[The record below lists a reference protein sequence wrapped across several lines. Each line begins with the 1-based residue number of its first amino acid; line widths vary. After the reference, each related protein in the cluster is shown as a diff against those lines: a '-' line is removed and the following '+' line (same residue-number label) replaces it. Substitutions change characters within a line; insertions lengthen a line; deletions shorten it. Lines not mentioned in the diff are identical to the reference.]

1 MVYTNI
7 RNAAGLVNR
16 PDRGS
21 SNTRHPSPQRT
32 NDENRALTEKHAAVL
47 NSSNW
52 RKPLKPHENNTECI
66 RVSKSRKTS
75 GIGTDFNMAD
85 PATHLRKPV
94 SGVDPL
100 LIATDPVFGGNAAV
114 VPQEIFTLEKELGAK
129 KKKGATPLV
138 MDLVI
143 HDCDDPDCD
152 NGVFNNAEIRRIK
165 SATRFKSQPRD
176 GGILDFEKQLRGA
189 KITPR
194 KLSMV
199 DLTNPCNYD
208 QDNIFSGK
216 DHFKKLQAECQVKK
230 TAIIQDPAVV
240 TVGDKNSDEDAIKE
254 IRFNEMLRKLK
265 SSSIPE
271 YHPVAVVKDSPK
283 DRPRQDSG
291 DSGVDMRSPIKR
303 SLNPLAK
310 EFAAF
315 SSKENPVVAEKR
327 GSETSMNIPLSVLE
341 QIVGQSDQFKPFE
354 EGGGQQISNEA
365 ILNTIQ
371 KFGLGSAAQQKV
383 TSPFSFE
390 SLAMKPALQP
400 SPFPLK
406 PRIPDAMAQQ
416 KYEEYIEWKKAND
429 PKYALE
435 CKNRQ
440 ARRAIRNNPVPA

>member
-1 MVYTNI
+1 
-7 RNAAGLVNR
+7 
-16 PDRGS
+16 
-21 SNTRHPSPQRT
+21 
-32 NDENRALTEKHAAVL
+32 
-47 NSSNW
+47 
-52 RKPLKPHENNTECI
+52 
-66 RVSKSRKTS
+66 
-75 GIGTDFNMAD
+75 
-85 PATHLRKPV
+85 
-94 SGVDPL
+94 
-100 LIATDPVFGGNAAV
+100 
-114 VPQEIFTLEKELGAK
+114 
-129 KKKGATPLV
+129 

-143 HDCDDPDCD
+143 HDCDDPGCD
-152 NGVFNNAEIRRIK
+152 EHGGIFNNAEIRRIK

-216 DHFKKLQAECQVKK
+216 DHFKKLQAECKVKK

-240 TVGDKNSDEDAIKE
+240 TVGDKNSDEDAIKN

-271 YHPVAVVKDSPK
+271 YHPVAVVKESPK
-283 DRPRQDSG
+283 DRQRQDSG

-400 SPFPLK
+400 SPFPLVPSMSPGVDLNNGIPPISTFMPMQTSPPSHSIHPFINPTIHNLPHPATAFGPHPQGPGLPPPMAGFGPQTGGFTTGFNRPFVAGPDIGPPGFGPQTFNNLAAAPSNMANNGSLNHHQAGQFDNKFLRPQK

>member
-1 MVYTNI
+1 
-7 RNAAGLVNR
+7 
-16 PDRGS
+16 
-21 SNTRHPSPQRT
+21 
-32 NDENRALTEKHAAVL
+32 
-47 NSSNW
+47 
-52 RKPLKPHENNTECI
+52 
-66 RVSKSRKTS
+66 
-75 GIGTDFNMAD
+75 
-85 PATHLRKPV
+85 
-94 SGVDPL
+94 
-100 LIATDPVFGGNAAV
+100 
-114 VPQEIFTLEKELGAK
+114 
-129 KKKGATPLV
+129 

-165 SATRFKSQPRD
+165 TATWFKSQPRD

-199 DLTNPCNYD
+199 DLTSPCNYD

-240 TVGDKNSDEDAIKE
+240 TVGDKNSDEDAIKK

-271 YHPVAVVKDSPK
+271 YNPVAVVEDSPK

-371 KFGLGSAAQQKV
+371 KFGLGSAAQQK
-383 TSPFSFE
+383 TGGFTAGFNRPFVAGPDIGPPGFGPQIFNNLTTAPSNMANNG
-390 SLAMKPALQP
+390 SLNQHQAGQFDNKFLRPQ
-400 SPFPLK
+400 K